1 MKNFLSAAVLAIAM
15 LFCINQSEAAPQPM
29 ILDGGFNVVE
39 MTTGTIAEGIVDPDV
54 DFLALRSGPSTNYSL
69 ILRIPPGARVKIALR
84 MGADYREQG
93 YRDYNDKFCPVTY
106 NGVNGYAHR
115 DYIRIIP
122 GTYRDIP

>member
-1 MKNFLSAAVLAIAM
+1 MKNFLSAAILAIAM
-15 LFCINQSEAAPQPM
+15 LFCVNQTEAAPQPL
-29 ILDGGFNVVE
+29 IFDGFNVAP
-39 MTTGTIAEGIVDPDV
+39 MTTGTIAEGIVDPDI
-54 DFLALRSGPSTNYSL
+54 DFLALRSGPSVNYSL

-84 MGADYREQG
+84 TGADYREQG
-93 YRDYNDKFCPVTY
+93 YRDYNDKFRPVTY